1 MESFR
6 WGKGKREKGKGK
18 MSLIS
23 LNLHQRVTAKLGR
36 ISFQLRHDCSFA
48 IALWSAKIHYL
59 RHFLW
64 RQQDQGD
71 LQGRKYL
78 LLDVSSEGSL
88 GDEAMI
94 MGAIDFLS
102 VQGLEKVGILSA
114 HNRQNWQGY
123 DLLNTAL
130 EVEFF
135 SLDFSPNDGRSYHQ
149 FNQIAQQYTHFL
161 VPGADVMDG
170 YYSEAS
176 PLLKLRLISLAQ
188 GAGLDCSLGGFS
200 FNRQPKPSCIQALQK
215 LPKNVKL
222 HARDPQSKVRF
233 EQHLQRPINLVADL
247 AFLLFPSIEPS
258 AITPAQSW
266 INQERSKGNLII
278 GINPNK
284 TLASNLQTDS
294 STELAA
300 LFANLIQDLHQKIK
314 NISFVL
320 IPHDYRSD
328 QKFPGDD
335 ILSELIQQQLPLA
348 LQSSC
353 YPLTETRLRAAEVQN
368 ICQCLDFVVTSRMHL
383 AIACLGVHI
392 PVQGIVY
399 QGKFEGL
406 YSYFGLEHLL
416 IEPTEAIQPDKLL
429 SFVTSG
435 IENREQIKQQIAQKL
450 PQVIALAQ
458 QNFA

>member
-1 MESFR
+1 
-6 WGKGKREKGKGK
+6 

-23 LNLHQRVTAKLGR
+23 LNLYQRVAAKLGH
-36 ISFQLRHDCSFA
+36 IFLRLQHDCSFT
-48 IALWSAKIHYL
+48 IALWSAKIHYGW
-59 RHFLW
+59 HFFG
-64 RQQDQGD
+64 RQQDQDD
-71 LQGRKYL
+71 LRWRKYL

-94 MGAIDFLS
+94 MGAMDFLS
-102 VQGLEKVGILSA
+102 GQGVKTVAILSA

-123 DLLNTAL
+123 DLTNIAL
-130 EVEFF
+130 EISFF
-135 SLDFSPNDGRSYHQ
+135 SLDFSSNDGGSYHQ

-200 FNRQPKPSCIQALQK
+200 FNHQPKQSCLQALQK

-233 EQHLQRPINLVADL
+233 EQHLHRPINLVADL
-247 AFLLFPSIEPS
+247 AFLLSPRIEPS
-258 AITPAQSW
+258 VINPEQSW
-266 INQERSKGNLII
+266 INQERMKGNLII

-284 TLASNLQTDS
+284 TLASQLQTDNP
-294 STELAA
+294 TELATV
-300 LFANLIQDLHQKIK
+300 FADLIQGLHQRIK

-353 YPLTETRLRAAEVQN
+353 YPLTKSRLRAAEVQN

-383 AIACLGVHI
+383 AIACLRVQT

-416 IEPTEAIQPDKLL
+416 IEPTEAMQPDKLL

>member
-1 MESFR
+1 
-6 WGKGKREKGKGK
+6 

-23 LNLHQRVTAKLGR
+23 LNLHQRVAAKLER
-36 ISFQLRHDCSFA
+36 IFFQLQHDCSFA
-48 IALWSAKIHYL
+48 IALWSAKIHYC
-59 RHFLW
+59 RHFFW

-123 DLLNTAL
+123 DLVQGCDLVNVGL
-130 EVEFF
+130 EIKFF

-149 FNQIAQQYTHFL
+149 FNQLAQQYTHFL

-233 EQHLQRPINLVADL
+233 EQQLHRPINLVADL
-247 AFLLFPSIEPS
+247 AFLLSPKIEPS
-258 AITPAQSW
+258 VINPEQLW
-266 INQERSKGNLII
+266 INQERIKGNLII

-383 AIACLGVHI
+383 AIACLGVHT